1 MSYKIVKNK
10 DFLHKKTEPVTS
22 VEEGQEIANKL
33 IQALDELKFGLG
45 LSANQIGIQ
54 KSVSVIRVKKDMP
67 PIILMNPVISEES
80 NEKIVYVE
88 GCVSLPGKQ
97 TKTVRSLKIQVSTLN
112 HANVLPFGPTADPLT
127 QDSIAK
133 DYGVLESVCVQHEI
147 DHLRGVLMI
156 DDGVRFVETPLRT
169 VKHGRN
175 DKVMVE
181 KDGEMQ
187 YIKYKKALHLL
198 NEGWKIK

>member
-156 DDGVRFVETPLRT
+156 DDGVRFVETPLRA

>member
-10 DFLHKKTEPVTS
+10 DFLRKKTDPVTS

-156 DDGVRFVETPLRT
+156 DDGVRFVETPLRA

>member
-1 MSYKIVKNK
+1 
-10 DFLHKKTEPVTS
+10 
-22 VEEGQEIANKL
+22 
-33 IQALDELKFGLG
+33 
-45 LSANQIGIQ
+45 
-54 KSVSVIRVKKDMP
+54 
-67 PIILMNPVISEES
+67 
-80 NEKIVYVE
+80 
-88 GCVSLPGKQ
+88 LPGKQ